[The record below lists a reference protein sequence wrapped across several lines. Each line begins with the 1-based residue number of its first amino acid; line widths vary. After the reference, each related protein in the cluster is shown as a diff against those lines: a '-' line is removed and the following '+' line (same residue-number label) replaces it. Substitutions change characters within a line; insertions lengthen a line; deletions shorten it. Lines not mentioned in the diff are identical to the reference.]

1 MATTYE
7 IYEASYN
14 YIDNMVEDTGTTTV
28 KQDAIDH
35 LMNILKNENMRKIN
49 KINSVSFNTTKGEK
63 LRDLE
68 DDYRQNNAQGQT
80 TNGSLMEKYIYLIIQ
95 IIFCLLLLGIF
106 CMKTLY
112 NVKFDSATEK
122 VKDKVSSMRLQTN
135 NMIDKYFTN
144 KNPT

>member
-14 YIDNMVEDTGTTTV
+14 YIDDMVEDTGSTTV

-35 LMNILKNENMRKIN
+35 LMDVLKNENMR
-49 KINSVSFNTTKGEK
+49 K

-68 DDYRQNNAQGQT
+68 DDYRQNDAQDQT
-80 TNGSLMEKYIYLIIQ
+80 TNGSFMEKYIYLIIQ

-112 NVKFDSATEK
+112 NVNIDSATEK

-135 NMIDKYFTN
+135 NMIDKYFPN

>member
-14 YIDNMVEDTGTTTV
+14 YIDNMVENTEKDN
-28 KQDAIDH
+28 AIDH

-68 DDYRQNNAQGQT
+68 DDYRQNDAQDQT
-80 TNGSLMEKYIYLIIQ
+80 TNGSFMEKYIYLIIQ

-112 NVKFDSATEK
+112 NVNIDSATEK

>member
-14 YIDNMVEDTGTTTV
+14 YIDNMTDGTEKNT
-28 KQDAIDH
+28 AIDH

-68 DDYRQNNAQGQT
+68 DDYRQNNAQDQT
-80 TNGSLMEKYIYLIIQ
+80 TNGSFMEKYIYLIIQ

-144 KNPT
+144 KNPS

>member
-14 YIDNMVEDTGTTTV
+14 YIDNMTDGTEKNT
-28 KQDAIDH
+28 AIDH
-35 LMNILKNENMRKIN
+35 LMNILKNENIRKIN

-68 DDYRQNNAQGQT
+68 DDYRQNNAQDQT
-80 TNGSLMEKYIYLIIQ
+80 TNGSFMERYIYLIIQ

>member
-14 YIDNMVEDTGTTTV
+14 YIDNMTNDTEKNT
-28 KQDAIDH
+28 AIDH

-68 DDYRQNNAQGQT
+68 DDYRQNDAQDQT
-80 TNGSLMEKYIYLIIQ
+80 TNGSFMEKYIYLIIQ

>member
-14 YIDNMVEDTGTTTV
+14 YIDNMVENTEKDN
-28 KQDAIDH
+28 AIDH

-68 DDYRQNNAQGQT
+68 DDYRQNDAQDQT
-80 TNGSLMEKYIYLIIQ
+80 TNGSFMEKYIYLIIQ

-112 NVKFDSATEK
+112 NVNIDSATEK

-135 NMIDKYFTN
+135 NMIDKYFPN

>member
-14 YIDNMVEDTGTTTV
+14 YIDDMVEDTGSTTV
-28 KQDAIDH
+28 KQDAINH
-35 LMNILKNENMRKIN
+35 LMNILKNENIRKIN

-68 DDYRQNNAQGQT
+68 DDYRQNDAQDQT
-80 TNGSLMEKYIYLIIQ
+80 TNGSFMEKYIYLIIQ

-112 NVKFDSATEK
+112 NVNIDSATEK

-135 NMIDKYFTN
+135 NMIDKYFPN

>member
-28 KQDAIDH
+28 KQNAIDH

-68 DDYRQNNAQGQT
+68 DDYRQNNAQDQT
-80 TNGSLMEKYIYLIIQ
+80 TNGSFMEKYIYLIIQ

>member
-7 IYEASYN
+7 EYEESYKN
-14 YIDNMVEDTGTTTV
+14 IVNMPGNIETNSEKETAI
-28 KQDAIDH
+28 QD
-35 LMNILKNENMRKIN
+35 LMDLLKNENIRKIN

-68 DDYRQNNAQGQT
+68 DDYRQNDAQDQT
-80 TNGSLMEKYIYLIIQ
+80 TNGSFMEKYIYLIIQ

-112 NVKFDSATEK
+112 NVNIDSATEK

-135 NMIDKYFTN
+135 NMIDKYFPN

>member
-14 YIDNMVEDTGTTTV
+14 YIDNMTDGTEKNT
-28 KQDAIDH
+28 AIDH

-68 DDYRQNNAQGQT
+68 DDYRQNNAQDQT
-80 TNGSLMEKYIYLIIQ
+80 TNGSFMEKYIYLIIQ

>member
-14 YIDNMVEDTGTTTV
+14 YIDNMTDGTEKNT
-28 KQDAIDH
+28 AIDH

-68 DDYRQNNAQGQT
+68 DDYRQNDAQDQT
-80 TNGSLMEKYIYLIIQ
+80 TNGSFMEKYMYLIIQ

>member
-7 IYEASYN
+7 EYEESYKN
-14 YIDNMVEDTGTTTV
+14 IVNMPGNIETISEKETAI
-28 KQDAIDH
+28 QD
-35 LMNILKNENMRKIN
+35 LMDLLKNENIRKIN

-68 DDYRQNNAQGQT
+68 DDYRQNDAQDQT
-80 TNGSLMEKYIYLIIQ
+80 TNGSFMEKYIYLIIQ

-112 NVKFDSATEK
+112 NVNIDSATEK

-135 NMIDKYFTN
+135 NMIDKYFPN

>member
-14 YIDNMVEDTGTTTV
+14 YIDNMTDGNEKNT
-28 KQDAIDH
+28 AINH
-35 LMNILKNENMRKIN
+35 LMGVLKNENMRKIN

-68 DDYRQNNAQGQT
+68 DDYRQNDAQDQT
-80 TNGSLMEKYIYLIIQ
+80 TNGSFMEKYIYLIIQ

-144 KNPT
+144 KNPS

>member
-14 YIDNMVEDTGTTTV
+14 YIDNMAEDTEGSDV
-28 KQDAIDH
+28 KQNAIDH

-68 DDYRQNNAQGQT
+68 DDYRQNNAQDQT
-80 TNGSLMEKYIYLIIQ
+80 TNGSFMEKYIYLIIQ

>member
-14 YIDNMVEDTGTTTV
+14 YIDNMPGNVDTNSDKKTAI
-28 KQDAIDH
+28 QD
-35 LMNILKNENMRKIN
+35 LMDLLKKDNMRKIN

-68 DDYRQNNAQGQT
+68 DDYRQNDAQDQT
-80 TNGSLMEKYIYLIIQ
+80 TNGSFMEKYIYLIIQ

-112 NVKFDSATEK
+112 NVNIDSATEK

-135 NMIDKYFTN
+135 NMIDKYFPN

>member
-14 YIDNMVEDTGTTTV
+14 YIDNMTDGNEKNT
-28 KQDAIDH
+28 AINH
-35 LMNILKNENMRKIN
+35 LMGVLKNENMRKIN

-68 DDYRQNNAQGQT
+68 DDYRQNNAQDQT
-80 TNGSLMEKYIYLIIQ
+80 TNGSFMERYIYLIIQ

>member
-14 YIDNMVEDTGTTTV
+14 YIDNMTDGTEKNT
-28 KQDAIDH
+28 AIDH

-68 DDYRQNNAQGQT
+68 DDYRQNDAQDQT
-80 TNGSLMEKYIYLIIQ
+80 TNGSFMEKYMYLIIQ

-144 KNPT
+144 KNPS

>member
-14 YIDNMVEDTGTTTV
+14 YIDSMAENNEKDN
-28 KQDAIDH
+28 AINH
-35 LMNILKNENMRKIN
+35 LMNILKNENIRKIN

-68 DDYRQNNAQGQT
+68 DDYRQNDAQDQT
-80 TNGSLMEKYIYLIIQ
+80 TNGSFMEKYIYLIIQ

-112 NVKFDSATEK
+112 NVNIDSATEK

-135 NMIDKYFTN
+135 NMIDKYFPN

>member
-14 YIDNMVEDTGTTTV
+14 YIDNMTDGNEKNT
-28 KQDAIDH
+28 AINH
-35 LMNILKNENMRKIN
+35 LMGVLKNENMRKIN

-68 DDYRQNNAQGQT
+68 DDYRQNNAQDQT
-80 TNGSLMEKYIYLIIQ
+80 TNGSFMEKYIYLIIQ

-144 KNPT
+144 KNPS

>member
-68 DDYRQNNAQGQT
+68 DDYRQNNAQDQT
-80 TNGSLMEKYIYLIIQ
+80 TNGSFMEKYIYLIIQ